1 VKKYEK
7 AFSDIKEKTGI
18 EDNKL
23 LVKKF
28 EEAEV
33 VNYSLFTYVKNLILE
48 NDRIDEEI
56 RQAKL
61 LKEKLIRE

>member
-1 VKKYEK
+1 M
-7 AFSDIKEKTGI
+7 
-18 EDNKL
+18 

-48 NDRIDEEI
+48 NDRIDDEI
-56 RQAKL
+56 R
-61 LKEKLIRE
+61 